1 MNLRAS
7 VLESERGCIY
17 ASVRYMGPATI
28 KATLYYVA
36 YVHTILF
43 IFSLRP
49 SASPPADLIPN
60 HLARDCGDIDRSS
73 RGRV

>member
-43 IFSLRP
+43 IFSF
-49 SASPPADLIPN
+49 LIPN